1 MGVVKIFGASE
12 GWSKGAVF
20 TPQDLRKKEKN
31 NEVLRERIRGELI
44 KKKSSCLNEFITR
57 RQSI

>member
-1 MGVVKIFGASE
+1 MGVLTIFGASE

-20 TPQDLRKKEKN
+20 TPQDLTKKEKN

-44 KKKSSCLNEFITR
+44 KKS
-57 RQSI
+57 QVA